1 MNNFVVFEGLR
12 CVRGEDMTAFRDE
25 TIEEEFVLRSDSDS
39 FKVMW
44 SLHLNKLL

>member
-12 CVRGEDMTAFRDE
+12 CVRSEDMTAFRDE
-25 TIEEEFVLRSDSDS
+25 TIEEEFVLRSDS